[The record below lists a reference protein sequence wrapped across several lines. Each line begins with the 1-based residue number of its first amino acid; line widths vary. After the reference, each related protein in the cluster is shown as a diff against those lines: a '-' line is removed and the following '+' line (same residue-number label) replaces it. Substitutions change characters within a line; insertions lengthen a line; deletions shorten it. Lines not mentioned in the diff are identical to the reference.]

1 MFHGKHRT
9 WYRSEPVSAERL
21 SDLDSGQSGRGV
33 WVGFGEGA
41 ASPATRLSAL
51 LEHRRFLVDT
61 PSGHGRRGRLQD
73 MSKLSE
79 ASAASEVLA
88 RLQQAETELE
98 SLRREL
104 DHSHQLATLGTLTA
118 GIAHEINNILTPVLA
133 YSQLAMA
140 NPGDEAL
147 RTKALDRAV
156 AGVES
161 ASRIIEAV
169 LGFARNDD
177 QSEHAVVGEIIE
189 SSLACLSRDPVRDGI
204 RLIIEVPADMAVRIR
219 PLALQQVFLNLILNA
234 ISVLH
239 GNQGELR
246 LTAVE
251 LTDGTTRIRIS
262 DTGPGVPEEVRCRLF
277 EPFVTTRKDG
287 VPSGSGHGGSG
298 LGLSVC
304 KRLIENS
311 GGSII
316 LEDTPEGGASFAIT
330 LPTFLPSSDPKMAA

>member
-1 MFHGKHRT
+1 
-9 WYRSEPVSAERL
+9 
-21 SDLDSGQSGRGV
+21 
-33 WVGFGEGA
+33 
-41 ASPATRLSAL
+41 
-51 LEHRRFLVDT
+51 
-61 PSGHGRRGRLQD
+61 
-73 MSKLSE
+73 MSKLSA
-79 ASAASEVLA
+79 ASAAPEVLA
-88 RLQQAETELE
+88 RLQQAEVELE

-104 DHSHQLATLGTLTA
+104 DHSYQLATLGTLTA

-133 YSQLAMA
+133 YAQLARS
-140 NPGDEAL
+140 NPNDTSL

-177 QSEHAVVGEIIE
+177 DGQHAVVREVIE
-189 SSLACLSRDPVRDGI
+189 SALACLSRDPVRDGI
-204 RLIIEVPADMAVRIR
+204 RLIIEVAPDTTVRIR

-234 ISVLH
+234 IAVLH
-239 GNQGELR
+239 GTQGELR
-246 LTAVE
+246 ISAVE
-251 LTDGTTRIRIS
+251 HTDGTTRIRVS
-262 DTGPGVPEEVRCRLF
+262 DTGPGISEEVRSSLF
-277 EPFVTTRKDG
+277 QPFVTTRKDG
-287 VPSGSGHGGSG
+287 KPSPSGHGGSG

-330 LPTFLPSSDPKMAA
+330 LPTFIAPPDPKMAA